1 MNTVPTAL
9 TVRDVDF
16 REKIVPI
23 YQCIS
28 PEGLL
33 DESGRGKLAEEI
45 TGLGQAADLQAVQ
58 KSVPRDSPRCV
69 RTTCVMLGS
78 CRR

>member
-1 MNTVPTAL
+1 M
-9 TVRDVDF
+9 
-16 REKIVPI
+16 PI

-33 DESGRGKLAEEI
+33 DESARGKLAEEI
-45 TGLGQAADLQAVQ
+45 AGLGQAADLQAVQ
-58 KSVPRDSPRCV
+58 KSVPSDSPRCV
-69 RTTCVMLGS
+69 LTTCVMLGS